1 MKNRKGFTMVELL
14 VTIVILGVI
23 TGMSWPLVR
32 RLQEQNAKSK
42 YTTYGDGVVSAAKI
56 YVDSFEEDLFY
67 YDDDLPRLT
76 DTEKETAKNNG
87 ELNDTYTMQCAMIS
101 VTDLINHNL
110 IKDINMDEISCV
122 SKYSFVIVKK
132 KNNNYEYKYYLG
144 CGKKKTRVLNNSE
157 ISMTIPEG
165 LTIATDDATGP
176 ILKDYCNEH

>member
-67 YDDDLPRLT
+67 YEDDLPRLN

-87 ELNDTYTMQCAMIS
+87 ELLSDELTQCAMIS

-122 SKYSFVIVKK
+122 SNYSFVIVKK
-132 KNNNYEYKYYLG
+132 KKNNYDYKYYLG
-144 CGKKKTRVLNNSE
+144 CGKKKTRELINSE
-157 ISMTIPEG
+157 ISMTIPEDLAVAADG
-165 LTIATDDATGP
+165 VKP
-176 ILKDYCNEH
+176 SLKDYCKLN